1 MYLYNRNGFMELKER
16 VEQALDTMR
25 PFLEKDGG
33 NVLVEEIT
41 EDKVVK
47 LRLVGACASC
57 SMSIMTFKA
66 GLEQAIKKAVP
77 EVSAVEAINLTDFSD
92 PNATVPVSLG

>member
-1 MYLYNRNGFMELKER
+1 MNLTER

-33 NVLVEEIT
+33 DVAIEEIT
-41 EDKVVK
+41 DDNIVR
-47 LRLVGACASC
+47 LRLLGSCASC

-77 EVSAVEAINLTDFSD
+77 EIEGVEAINLTDFSD
-92 PNATVPVSLG
+92 PNATAPPFRG

>member
-1 MYLYNRNGFMELKER
+1 MNLKEK

-25 PFLEKDGG
+25 PFLETDGG
-33 NVLVEEIT
+33 NVVIEEIT
-41 EDKVVK
+41 DDNIVR
-47 LRLVGACASC
+47 LRLIGSCASC

-77 EVSAVEAINLTDFSD
+77 EIASVEAINLTDFSD
-92 PNATVPVSLG
+92 PNAIMPPGR